1 MSGGLKRGMTLVEL
15 LVVLVILAGL
25 ATSVAV
31 SSSGM
36 LDRARTERAV
46 RQGEAMRDALT
57 RPEGLNLAFDMGRM
71 PDPAQPGELSLL
83 VSRNFMYNAQRID
96 SLSAGPLDVESNGT
110 LRRMPLFRQYDIATL
125 ANSVTGTSLAAEFK
139 AFTNGLNAAGSR
151 YKSMTIGA
159 GWRGPYC
166 TAVAHDE
173 NGLLPDPF
181 GGYWDISAAGGM
193 TRLVCYGQ
201 DRLSDVDV
209 SADTNDWRSADIV
222 VPVCPA
228 QAAVSLHVEARQSSP
243 DAAAVG
249 VLVHCIAPRLDA
261 NLFETDSDGVPC
273 CKIVGQYAC
282 AAKKTLS
289 VTAAGDS
296 VDMSQEDGLTPG
308 TWAVFLCAT
317 NGPNSMRA
325 GRTVELRPG
334 RNMVRFQ
341 ID

>member
-25 ATSVAV
+25 ATSIAV

-57 RPEGLNLAFDMGRM
+57 RPEGLNLAFDMGRL
-71 PDPAQPGELSLL
+71 PDPAQPGELSLM
-83 VSRNFMYNAQRID
+83 VSRNFKCDVLRID
-96 SLSAGPLDVESNGT
+96 NLPAGPLDAERVGT
-110 LRRMPLFRQYDIATL
+110 VRRMPLFRQYDIATL

-139 AFTNGLNAAGSR
+139 AFTNGLNAAGNR

-166 TAVAHDE
+166 TEVAQDE

-181 GGYWDISAAGGM
+181 GGYWDISTAGGM

-201 DRLSDVDV
+201 DRLPDIDV

-222 VPVCPA
+222 VPVCPTPA
-228 QAAVSLHVEARQSSP
+228 SLSMHVEARQAAS
-243 DAAAVG
+243 DVAAVG
-249 VLVHCIAPRLDA
+249 VRVHCLGPRLNA
-261 NLFETDSDGVPC
+261 NLFMTDSDGVQC

-282 AAKKTLS
+282 ATNKVLS
-289 VTAAGDS
+289 VTEAGDS
-296 VDMSQEDGLTPG
+296 LDMSQDDGLTPG

-317 NGPNSMRA
+317 NGRNAVRAMRM
-325 GRTVELRPG
+325 VELRPG